1 MGPHVDRPDVR
12 LRLAA
17 AGRLAL
23 VAVPAVFLA
32 VFFVYPLGSIVGSV
46 AEELSPG
53 SVLGDER
60 LRGVIWFTTWQA
72 VVSTSLTL
80 AAGLPAAFLLA
91 RFRFPG
97 RSALRVA
104 SLVAFVLPT
113 VVVGTAFGGR
123 GPSLAALFAA
133 HVFFNLA
140 VVIRVV
146 GGFWSQLD
154 PAYEDVAAEMGA
166 TGARR
171 FTDVLLP
178 LARPAIVGAATLVFL
193 FTFTSFGVALLL
205 AGPSRATIE
214 VEIFRQTSQL
224 LDLPVAA
231 VLTLVQLVI
240 VSALL
245 WITSATESRAG
256 VRQRLV
262 ASADAARR
270 PRTSGERAF
279 VAAAAPLLGVALL
292 LPPLRLVW
300 RSVRT
305 PAGITLD
312 RYVGLGDVRAGS
324 ALPISP
330 IDAVT
335 TSLRVAAGAASI
347 ALVVGVLASWAIS
360 RSRQGSW
367 LRALSAVPLGVSAV
381 TVGFGYVVAFD
392 AGPLDLRGSVWL
404 LVAAQ
409 SVVAVP
415 FVVRMVEPVLST
427 SALELTEQA
436 GALGASPLQAARDVL
451 VPVASRAIL
460 GAAAFAFAIAL
471 GEFGATA
478 FVARLDSPTMPVAIV
493 RLLAQPG
500 AASIGQ
506 ATAMSVMLLVVT
518 ALITVG
524 IDRFRVGTFG
534 RL

>member
-1 MGPHVDRPDVR
+1 V
-12 LRLAA
+12 
-17 AGRLAL
+17 
-23 VAVPAVFLA
+23 
-32 VFFVYPLGSIVGSV
+32 
-46 AEELSPG
+46 
-53 SVLGDER
+53 
-60 LRGVIWFTTWQA
+60 
-72 VVSTSLTL
+72 
-80 AAGLPAAFLLA
+80 
-91 RFRFPG
+91 
-97 RSALRVA
+97 
-104 SLVAFVLPT
+104 
-113 VVVGTAFGGR
+113 
-123 GPSLAALFAA
+123 
-133 HVFFNLA
+133 
-140 VVIRVV
+140 
-146 GGFWSQLD
+146 
-154 PAYEDVAAEMGA
+154 
-166 TGARR
+166 RR
-171 FTDVLLP
+171 FVGHTQQH
-178 LARPAIVGAATLVFL
+178 AIRHT
-193 FTFTSFGVALLL
+193 
-205 AGPSRATIE
+205 
-214 VEIFRQTSQL
+214 
-224 LDLPVAA
+224 
-231 VLTLVQLVI
+231 
-240 VSALL
+240 
-245 WITSATESRAG
+245 
-256 VRQRLV
+256 
-262 ASADAARR
+262 
-270 PRTSGERAF
+270 
-279 VAAAAPLLGVALL
+279 
-292 LPPLRLVW
+292 
-300 RSVRT
+300 
-305 PAGITLD
+305 GITLD